1 MSNIKSMTAYAKSE
15 FENDDFKLTVEIRSV
30 NHRFL
35 DINFKI
41 PQVHWSLENNF
52 RKIISEFVSRGHLD
66 VIIQR
71 EEKNLNKEPSL
82 TLNKALFESYLAV
95 YEETLENY
103 LSTSISKENVIDI
116 LGKKDVITSSSALL
130 FENEENEIINL
141 LKNTLEKLCIMKEK
155 EGDALGNDIESR
167 FKKLKLIKDE
177 ILKLENNKKDTNAY
191 FNNLKE
197 KILNVTKDLNIS
209 LNEDRI
215 ITEVSLIVD
224 RLDITEELV
233 RLESHFN
240 QKDEI
245 MKEYPL
251 GRKLEF
257 LLQEISREFNT
268 IASKISD
275 AVVQSNVVEAKAEL
289 EKIREQIQNIE

>member
-1 MSNIKSMTAYAKSE
+1 MSNIKSMTAYAKGE
-15 FENDDFKLTVEIRSV
+15 FENDDFKLTIEIRSV

-41 PQVHWSLENNF
+41 PQIYWSLENNF
-52 RKIISEFVSRGHLD
+52 RKIISEFVLRGHLD
-66 VIIQR
+66 IIILR

-103 LSTSISKENVIDI
+103 LSTSISKENIIDI
-116 LGKKDVITSSSALL
+116 LSKKDVITSNATSL
-130 FENEENEIINL
+130 FENEENEITHL

-155 EGDALGNDIESR
+155 EGDSLGNDIENR
-167 FKKLKLIKDE
+167 FDKLKSIKDE
-177 ILKLENNKKDTNAY
+177 ILKIENNKKDSKVY

-197 KILNVTKDLNIS
+197 KVLNITKDLNIN

-240 QKDEI
+240 QKNEI
-245 MKEYPL
+245 MKEFPL

-275 AVVQSNVVEAKAEL
+275 ATIQSHVVEAKAEL

>member
-1 MSNIKSMTAYAKSE
+1 MRDYMLCKSNYCCELCGEATRTLNVHHKIHLDESNI
-15 FENDDFKLTVEIRSV
+15 ND
-30 NHRFL
+30 
-35 DINFKI
+35 
-41 PQVHWSLENNF
+41 
-52 RKIISEFVSRGHLD
+52 
-66 VIIQR
+66 
-71 EEKNLNKEPSL
+71 
-82 TLNKALFESYLAV
+82 Y
-95 YEETLENY
+95 
-103 LSTSISKENVIDI
+103 
-116 LGKKDVITSSSALL
+116 
-130 FENEENEIINL
+130 
-141 LKNTLEKLCIMKEK
+141 
-155 EGDALGNDIESR
+155 
-167 FKKLKLIKDE
+167 
-177 ILKLENNKKDTNAY
+177 
-191 FNNLKE
+191 
-197 KILNVTKDLNIS
+197 NIS